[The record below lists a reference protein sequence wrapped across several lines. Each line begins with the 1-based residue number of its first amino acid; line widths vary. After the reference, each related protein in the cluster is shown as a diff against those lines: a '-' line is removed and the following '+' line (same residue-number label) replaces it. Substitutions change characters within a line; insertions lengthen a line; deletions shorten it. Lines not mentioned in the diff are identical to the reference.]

1 MAFPFLML
9 DDIDEVWD
17 EILENKSDLGV
28 NNSKVI
34 LMKDNRNAI
43 KYFLLNF

>member
-17 EILENKSDLGV
+17 EIVENKPDLGV
-28 NNSKVI
+28 NNFKVI
-34 LMKDNRNAI
+34 LMLDNGNVI
-43 KYFLLNF
+43 KYF